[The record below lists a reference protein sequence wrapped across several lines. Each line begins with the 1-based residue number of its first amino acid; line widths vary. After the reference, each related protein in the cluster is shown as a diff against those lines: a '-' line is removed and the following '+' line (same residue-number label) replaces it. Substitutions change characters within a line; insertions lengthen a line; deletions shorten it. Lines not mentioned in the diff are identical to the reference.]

1 MASAKTATPVTD
13 IADEWDTASEES
25 PTRITFDEIGDV
37 FTGVKMGKQE
47 LPADDGGTYVQYLF
61 RATGMTEQ
69 GIEDGELCGI
79 NESYKLKPLGDIED
93 GKLCRIE
100 YVKDVE
106 VGRPQPMKDFRIQTK
121 R

>member
-1 MASAKTATPVTD
+1 MASAKTATPTTD
-13 IADEWDTASEES
+13 VADEWETASEES
-25 PTRITFDEIGDV
+25 PTRITFDQIGDV
-37 FTGVKMGKQE
+37 FTGIKTGSQE
-47 LPADDGGTYVQYLF
+47 LPGDDAPYTQYLF
-61 RATGMTEQ
+61 RAVGMTKL

-79 NESYKLKPLGDIED
+79 NESYKLKPLGEIED
-93 GKLCRIE
+93 GKMCRIE